1 MLRLNNKKNGF
12 TIIEVMCSFAVFTI
26 MFLLAMSIKLCTV
39 KMELYNNELKKYDE
53 YIENIK
59 TDILSNTSN
68 DEINELILDGK
79 IYIPSEK
86 INEIYLNDNKIEDLF
101 DSTVPIKKPYAEL
114 NVTNTDNTYLEKINI
129 TLYTNIQGKNEN
141 INAIFFKGNY
151 K

>member
-1 MLRLNNKKNGF
+1 
-12 TIIEVMCSFAVFTI
+12 
-26 MFLLAMSIKLCTV
+26 
-39 KMELYNNELKKYDE
+39 MELYNNELKKYDE

-114 NVTNTDNTYLEKINI
+114 NVTNTNNTYLEKINI
-129 TLYTNIQGKNEN
+129 TLYTNIQGENED

>member
-86 INEIYLNDNKIEDLF
+86 INEIYLNDNN
-101 DSTVPIKKPYAEL
+101 VPIKKPYAEL
-114 NVTNTDNTYLEKINI
+114 NVTNTNNTYLEKINI
-129 TLYTNIQGKNEN
+129 TLYTNIQGENED